1 MTRPQNP
8 IPPYQLTNK
17 VAWVWVTSVPDGD
30 SLWVALSPN
39 RGERTYPVRLFGIDA
54 PERDQAYGQQ
64 AQWELR
70 KLVERHTE
78 GLLMEVLDVDRYN
91 RLVALL
97 YFPSADRYRSINRIM
112 VEQGHAYWFRAFG
125 GPPGLGFAA
134 GEEAARSRRL
144 GLWKHPASMKPWDYR
159 RAQRRTT
166 TQQSRQSGWLWVL
179 AVLGLVILSVFLW
192 NVVGAATEN
201 ILDAFDKF
209 TEWLNEVGWP
219 GEQ

>member
-17 VAWVWVTSVPDGD
+17 VARVWVTSVPDGD

-54 PERDQAYGQQ
+54 PERDQAYGRQ

-125 GPPGLGFAA
+125 ALRDWASQPARRRPGPPPRLVETSGQHEAVGLSEISEADDGSAKPAERLALGA
-134 GEEAARSRRL
+134 GCA
-144 GLWKHPASMKPWDYR
+144 
-159 RAQRRTT
+159 
-166 TQQSRQSGWLWVL
+166 
-179 AVLGLVILSVFLW
+179 
-192 NVVGAATEN
+192 
-201 ILDAFDKF
+201 
-209 TEWLNEVGWP
+209 
-219 GEQ
+219 